1 MGKATA
7 FITGASRGIGR
18 GIALEL
24 ASAGYDIAA
33 AATRWDPS
41 DPQSNLAQVKREV
54 EALGVRCLPVAG
66 DISNRQDHQRMIE
79 AALTEFGA
87 IDALVNNA
95 GIAPQQ
101 RLDVL
106 DTTEDSFDRVI
117 AVNLRGPFFFTQAVA
132 KTMLRTEKSVS
143 SPRRT
148 IVFITSISAEVA
160 SPNRTEYCIS
170 KAGLSMAARN
180 FAVRLAPQD
189 INVFEL
195 RPGIIA
201 TDMTS
206 AVKDK
211 YDELIEQGLLLE
223 PRWGTPRDVG
233 KAVVALIGGYFDYSP
248 GTVIEVGGGFGIQRL

>member
-7 FITGASRGIGR
+7 LVTGASRGIGR

-24 ASAGYDIAA
+24 AGAGYDIAA
-33 AATRWDPS
+33 AATRWDPR
-41 DPQSNLAQVKREV
+41 DAESNLAQVKREV

-66 DISNRQDHQRMIE
+66 DISDRQDHQRMIE
-79 AALTEFGA
+79 ATLTEFGA

-106 DTTEDSFDRVI
+106 ETTEESFDRLI
-117 AVNLRGPFFFTQAVA
+117 EVNLRGPFFFTQAVA
-132 KTMLRTEKSVS
+132 KTMLRSQKSAS
-143 SPRRT
+143 RPRRT
-148 IVFITSISAEVA
+148 IVFITSVSAEAA
-160 SPNRTEYCIS
+160 SPNRAEYCIS
-170 KAGLSMAARN
+170 KAGLSMA
-180 FAVRLAPQD
+180 PQG

-195 RPGIIA
+195 RPGIIT

-206 AVKDK
+206 GVKEK
-211 YDELIEQGLLLE
+211 YDRLIEQGLLLE

-233 KAVVALIGGYFDYSP
+233 KAVLALVDGYFDYSP
-248 GTVIEVGGGFGIQRL
+248 GAVVEVGGGFGIQRL

>member
-7 FITGASRGIGR
+7 LVTGASRGIGR

-24 ASAGYDIAA
+24 AGAGYDIAA
-33 AATRWDPS
+33 AATRWDPR
-41 DPQSNLAQVKREV
+41 DAESNLAQVKREV

-66 DISNRQDHQRMIE
+66 DISDRQDHQRMIE
-79 AALTEFGA
+79 ATLTEFGA

-106 DTTEDSFDRVI
+106 ETTEESFDRLI
-117 AVNLRGPFFFTQAVA
+117 EVNLRGPFFFTQAVA
-132 KTMLRTEKSVS
+132 KTMLRSQKSAS
-143 SPRRT
+143 RPRRT
-148 IVFITSISAEVA
+148 IVFITSVSAEAA
-160 SPNRTEYCIS
+160 SPNRAEYCIS

-180 FAVRLAPQD
+180 FAVRLAPQG

-195 RPGIIA
+195 RPGIIT

-206 AVKDK
+206 GVKEK
-211 YDELIEQGLLLE
+211 YDRLIEQGLLLE

-233 KAVVALIGGYFDYSP
+233 KAVLALVDGYFDYSP
-248 GTVIEVGGGFGIQRL
+248 GAVVEVGGGFGIQRL